1 MSILKLCLLFKVEA
15 FLSDLRI
22 NFIITDGVFLI
33 KRGKIFIIISNYLDT
48 DRRGF

>member
-1 MSILKLCLLFKVEA
+1 MIQLCPS

-33 KRGKIFIIISNYLDT
+33 KRGKIFIIFSNYFILIGEDFNIST
-48 DRRGF
+48 